1 MTFSQKTKA
10 PFGNPVLVHKSKDA
24 IISTALHIEPLNS
37 CIVAYFCSSSGAGTS
52 TDDDGGGCSGSGSG
66 YGLLASFKSIFLM
79 SFVLNRPFIFS
90 VIEYNS
96 GCDRSWRN
104 MYPW

>member
-52 TDDDGGGCSGSGSG
+52 TGDDGGGCSGGCSGSGSG
-66 YGLLASFKSIFLM
+66 YGLPVNSFKSIFLNV
-79 SFVLNRPFIFS
+79 FR
-90 VIEYNS
+90 IES
-96 GCDRSWRN
+96 PLHFECH
-104 MYPW
+104 

>member
-1 MTFSQKTKA
+1 MTFLQKTKA

-52 TDDDGGGCSGSGSG
+52 TGDDGGGCSGSGSG
-66 YGLLASFKSIFLM
+66 SGYGLLVNSFKSIF
-79 SFVLNRPFIFS
+79 FNVFR
-90 VIEYNS
+90 IES
-96 GCDRSWRN
+96 PLHFECH
-104 MYPW
+104 